1 MQARSLTD
9 QCWGDPCELD
19 GGGGVEL
26 GVRLIVNVACGMYD
40 VSVIAMMRHDAAC
53 AVAKLCAVTCV
64 KVTRMMIVVSGGM
77 DYD

>member
-1 MQARSLTD
+1 
-9 QCWGDPCELD
+9 
-19 GGGGVEL
+19 
-26 GVRLIVNVACGMYD
+26 
-40 VSVIAMMRHDAAC
+40 MRHDAAC